1 MNNQKLEL
9 TWLGKGES
17 PKLEPRLL
25 LLEPEHC
32 HGDPKADNLLIHGDN
47 LLALKALEQ
56 DYAGKVKCVYIDPP
70 YNTGSAFEHYDDG
83 VEHSIWL
90 NLMYQRLVLLRN
102 LLAEDGSI
110 WISIDD
116 NECHYL
122 KVVMDE
128 IFGRQSF
135 VADIIWRKRDGPPN
149 DRKIGTIHEHILVFG
164 KSKKETSKKTLAEE
178 NFNLSPRTEKS
189 NKDYQVFKEP
199 NGPDSKGAFRKI
211 DTTANAKGGRYVE
224 SLFYPITNPYTGE
237 EVYPRQGTCWRHN
250 QEDMIKLQQENRLYW
265 GVDGQAKT
273 PMRKLYLFEARD
285 GMTTSTIWYDIA
297 LNQHASGEI
306 EKIFG
311 EKAAF
316 ETPKP
321 EKLLELIL
329 HIATNP
335 GDLVL
340 DSFLGSG
347 TTAAVAH
354 KMGRRWIGIEL
365 GEHAYTHCV
374 PRLRKVVSGEDQGGI
389 SKAQDWKGGGGFKT
403 CRLADS
409 LLERDEEGML
419 RFNPDFTDE
428 MVAEAVAK
436 MEGYCYNPDPA
447 VFWKQ
452 GQSSEQDFLYVTK
465 VFITRPWLEQLAAEL
480 KAAESLLI
488 CCPAYG
494 EGCERAFP
502 NINLKKIPQ
511 AFMSRYDWDQNDYS
525 LNVENVLPD
534 LDELEED
541 LAEKDS
547 SPTQKSNPKGKKAK
561 GNVEGQGSLF

>member
-32 HGDPKADNLLIHGDN
+32 HGDPEAENLLIHGDN

-70 YNTGSAFEHYDDG
+70 YNTGNAFEHYDDG

-90 NLMYQRLVLLRN
+90 NLMYQRLVQLRN

-110 WISIDD
+110 WVTLDD
-116 NECHYL
+116 NEVHYC
-122 KVVMDE
+122 KVMMDE
-128 IFGRQSF
+128 IFGRQNFLTS
-135 VADIIWRKRDGPPN
+135 VIWEKKYAPKSDSKYLSSSH
-149 DRKIGTIHEHILVFG
+149 DLILVYA
-164 KSKKETSKKTLAEE
+164 KKLD
-178 NFNLSPRTEKS
+178 NLVLNRLPKTEKQTS
-189 NKDYQVFKEP
+189 RYTNKDNDPRGNWK
-199 NGPDSKGAFRKI
+199 PDNVLRNEAREYAIFPVTLPS
-211 DTTANAKGGRYVE
+211 GREVVPPPGT
-224 SLFYPITNPYTGE
+224 SWRYTKDKFAE
-237 EVYPRQGTCWRHN
+237 LIA
-250 QEDMIKLQQENRLYW
+250 DNRIW
-265 GVDGQAKT
+265 FGVDGN
-273 PMRKLYLFEARD
+273 ARPAYKRFISEVSD
-285 GMTTSTIWYDIA
+285 TIPATTIWKYDEVGHNDEA
-297 LNQHASGEI
+297 KKEVRSFNTEDV
-306 EKIFG
+306 FG
-311 EKAAF
+311 
-316 ETPKP
+316 TPKP
-321 EKLLELIL
+321 ERLIQRIL
-329 HIATNP
+329 TLATNP

-436 MEGYCYNPDPA
+436 MEGYRYNPDPA

-511 AFMSRYDWDQNDYS
+511 AFMSRYDWNQNDYS

-534 LDELEED
+534 LEELEED

>member
-1 MNNQKLEL
+1 MTNNQKLEL

-32 HGDPKADNLLIHGDN
+32 HGDPEADNLLIHGDN

-70 YNTGSAFEHYDDG
+70 YNTGNAFEHYDDG

-90 NLMYQRLVLLRN
+90 NLMYQRLVQLRN

-110 WISIDD
+110 WVTLDD
-116 NECHYL
+116 NEVHYC
-122 KVVMDE
+122 KVMMDE
-128 IFGRQSF
+128 IFGRQNFLTS
-135 VADIIWRKRDGPPN
+135 VIWEKKYAPKSDSKYLSSSH
-149 DRKIGTIHEHILVFG
+149 DLILVYA
-164 KSKKETSKKTLAEE
+164 KKLD
-178 NFNLSPRTEKS
+178 NLVLNRLPKTEKQTS
-189 NKDYQVFKEP
+189 RYTNKDNDPRGNWK
-199 NGPDSKGAFRKI
+199 PDNVLRNEAREYAIFPVTLPS
-211 DTTANAKGGRYVE
+211 GREVVPPPGT
-224 SLFYPITNPYTGE
+224 SWRYTKDKFAE
-237 EVYPRQGTCWRHN
+237 LIA
-250 QEDMIKLQQENRLYW
+250 DNRIW
-265 GVDGQAKT
+265 FGVDGN
-273 PMRKLYLFEARD
+273 ARPAYKRFISEVSD
-285 GMTTSTIWYDIA
+285 TIPATTIWKYDEVGHNDEA
-297 LNQHASGEI
+297 KKEVRSFNTEDV
-306 EKIFG
+306 FG
-311 EKAAF
+311 
-316 ETPKP
+316 TPKP
-321 EKLLELIL
+321 ERLIQRIL
-329 HIATNP
+329 TLATNP

-365 GEHAYTHCV
+365 GDHAYTHCV
-374 PRLRKVVSGEDQGGI
+374 PRLCKVVSGEDQGGI

-403 CRLADS
+403 CRLAES

-436 MEGYCYNPDPA
+436 MEGYRYNPDPE

-494 EGCERAFP
+494 EGCERAFA

-511 AFMSRYDWDQNDYS
+511 AFMSRYDWDQDDYS

-534 LDELEED
+534 LDDLEED
-541 LAEKDS
+541 IPATEANVTS
-547 SPTQKSNPKGKKAK
+547 KSKGKKVK
-561 GNVEGQGSLF
+561 GSTEGQGSLF